1 MSRRTQQSFIYIV
14 LLSAIALSGCDFN
27 SVYNEN
33 VSLKDAKWHKDK
45 AVRFDVEITDSLSNY
60 NFYLNLRN
68 TTNYRYSNLYV
79 FLMTRFPNGNTT
91 RDTIEIILADNE
103 GRWLGKGWSN
113 LKDNNILLK
122 KSLHFPLSGNYV
134 FFIQQAMRVDTLEG
148 IRNLGLQIDRTD
160 D

>member
-1 MSRRTQQSFIYIV
+1 MLRQTLRSLLIT
-14 LLSAIALSGCDFN
+14 LLSAFALSSCDFN

-33 VSLKDAKWHKDK
+33 VSLKDAKWPKDK
-45 AVRFDVEITDSLSNY
+45 AVRFDVEINDSLASY

-68 TTNYRYSNLYV
+68 TTDYRYSNLYL

-91 RDTIEIILADNE
+91 RDTIEIILANNE

-122 KSLHFPLSGNYV
+122 KSLQFPLSGNYV
-134 FFIQQAMRVDTLEG
+134 FFVQQAMRVDTLTG
-148 IRNLGLQIDRTD
+148 IRNVGLQIDKTD